1 MQYIN
6 GIENYR
12 DIQKSVVT
20 FGKFDGLHKGHQK
33 LISKVQ
39 ELSAIYNLKSIVCY
53 FDMNR
58 KDVLMTKEDRQDHLQ
73 GQVDYLVRGVFSDS
87 FRRMSAED
95 FIRVIVKDR
104 FNADYVVV
112 GADFH
117 FGYRKTGDRRMLDYY
132 SDRYDYKP
140 IILYKE
146 CYGEYPISSTYIK
159 ENIRRGNIH
168 LANVTLGYN
177 FGITGVIKPGTQ
189 LGRML
194 KYPTFNLEWPVNKIM
209 PPYGVYFSRTMID
222 GIWYDGISNIGT
234 KPTVSEESNIF
245 VKTHLFG
252 YSGNAY
258 GKTVKVEFLQ
268 FHREEIK
275 FPNIA
280 DLQECVAYDIR
291 YAKKYFGI
299 LY

>member
-1 MQYIN
+1 MQYID

-12 DIQKSVVT
+12 DTERSVVT

-33 LISKVQ
+33 LINKVQ
-39 ELSAIYNLKSIVCY
+39 ELAAINNLKSIVCY

-58 KDVLMTKEDRQDHLQ
+58 KDTLMTKEDRQFRLQ
-73 GQVDYLVRGVFSDS
+73 GQVDYLVRGVFTDA

-117 FGYRKTGDRRMLDYY
+117 FGYGKTGDRRMLNYY

-146 CYGEYPISSTYIK
+146 CYGEHSISSTYVK
-159 ENIRRGNIH
+159 ENIRRGNLR
-168 LANVTLGYN
+168 LANVMLGYN

-189 LGRML
+189 LGRTL
-194 KYPTFNLEWPVNKIM
+194 ELPTFNLEWPANKIIL
-209 PPYGVYFSRTMID
+209 PNGVYFTRTMID
-222 GIWYDGISNIGT
+222 GIWYNGISNIGT
-234 KPTVSEESNIF
+234 KPTVSDEADLL
-245 VKTHLFG
+245 VKTHAFG

-258 GKTVKVEFLQ
+258 GKTVRVEFLQ

-275 FPNIA
+275 FPNIL
-280 DLQECVAYDIR
+280 DLQECVSYDIQ

-299 LY
+299 TV

>member
-1 MQYIN
+1 MQYID

-12 DIQKSVVT
+12 DTKKSVVT

-33 LISKVQ
+33 LINKVQ
-39 ELSAIYNLKSIVCY
+39 ELADMYNLNSIVCY

-58 KDVLMTKEDRQDHLQ
+58 KDILMTKEDRQFHLE
-73 GQVDYLVRGVFSDS
+73 GQVDYLVRGVFTDA

-117 FGYRKTGDRRMLDYY
+117 FGYGKMGDRRMLNYY
-132 SDRYDYKP
+132 SDRYEYKP

-146 CYGEYPISSTYIK
+146 CYGEHSISSTYVK
-159 ENIRRGNIH
+159 DNIRRGNVR
-168 LANVTLGYN
+168 LANVMLGYN

-189 LGRML
+189 QGRML
-194 KYPTFNLEWPVNKIM
+194 ECPTFNLDWPENKIM
-209 PPYGVYFSRTMID
+209 PPKGVYFTRTMID
-222 GIWYDGISNIGT
+222 GVWYNGVSNIGT
-234 KPTVSEESNIF
+234 KPTISEEEEII

-258 GKTVKVEFLQ
+258 GKTVRLELLQ

-275 FPNIA
+275 FPNVK
-280 DLQECVAYDIR
+280 DLRECVTYDIL
-291 YAKKYFGI
+291 YAKKFFGTTV
-299 LY
+299 

>member
-12 DIQKSVVT
+12 DVERSVVT

-33 LISKVQ
+33 LINKVQ
-39 ELSAIYNLKSIVCY
+39 EISALNNLKSIVCY

-58 KDVLMTKEDRQDHLQ
+58 KDTLMTKEDRQYHLQ
-73 GQVDYLVRGVFSDS
+73 GQVDYLVRGVFTDS

-132 SDRYDYKP
+132 SDRYAYKP
-140 IILYKE
+140 IIIYKE
-146 CYGEYPISSTYIK
+146 CYGEHSISSTYVK
-159 ENIRRGNIH
+159 ENLKKGNLR
-168 LANVTLGYN
+168 LANVMLGYN

-189 LGRML
+189 FERTLEL
-194 KYPTFNLEWPVNKIM
+194 PTFNLEWPANKIKL
-209 PPYGVYFSRTMID
+209 PNGVYFSRTMID
-222 GIWYDGISNIGT
+222 GIWYNGVSNIGT
-234 KPTVSEESNIF
+234 KPTVSDELELF

-258 GKTVKVEFLQ
+258 GKNVKMEFLQ
-268 FHREEIK
+268 LHREEIK
-275 FPNIA
+275 FPNVA
-280 DLQECVAYDIR
+280 ELQQCVADDI
-291 YAKKYFGI
+291 YNAQKYFGI
-299 LY
+299 I

>member
-1 MQYIN
+1 MQYID

-12 DIQKSVVT
+12 DTQKSVVT

-33 LISKVQ
+33 LINKVQ
-39 ELSAIYNLKSIVCY
+39 ELAEMNNLKSIVCY

-58 KDVLMTKEDRQDHLQ
+58 KNTLMTKEDRQFHLE
-73 GQVDYLVRGVFSDS
+73 GQVDYLVRGVFTDA

-117 FGYRKTGDRRMLDYY
+117 FGYGKMGDRRMLNYY
-132 SDRYDYKP
+132 SDRYEYKP

-146 CYGEYPISSTYIK
+146 CYGEHSISSTYVK
-159 ENIRRGNIH
+159 DNIRRGNVR
-168 LANVTLGYN
+168 LANVMLGYN

-189 LGRML
+189 QGRML
-194 KYPTFNLEWPVNKIM
+194 ECPTFNLDWPENKIM
-209 PPYGVYFSRTMID
+209 PPNGVYFTRTLID
-222 GIWYDGISNIGT
+222 GIWYNGVSNIGT
-234 KPTVSEESNIF
+234 KPTISDESEVI

-258 GKTVKVEFLQ
+258 GKTVRLEILQ

-275 FPNIA
+275 FPDVK
-280 DLQECVAYDIR
+280 DLRECVTYDIL
-291 YAKKYFGI
+291 YAKKYFGTTV
-299 LY
+299 

>member
-1 MQYIN
+1 MQYID

-12 DIQKSVVT
+12 DTERAVVT

-33 LISKVQ
+33 LINKVQ
-39 ELSAIYNLKSIVCY
+39 ELAKINNLKSIVCY

-58 KDVLMTKEDRQDHLQ
+58 KDVLMTKEDRQFHLE
-73 GQVDYLVRGVFSDS
+73 GQVDYLVRGVFTDS

-95 FIRVIVKDR
+95 FIRVIVQDR
-104 FNADYVVV
+104 FHADYVVV

-117 FGYRKTGDRRMLDYY
+117 FGYGKTGDRRMLNYY

-146 CYGEYPISSTYIK
+146 CYGEHSISSTYVK
-159 ENIRRGNIH
+159 ENIRRGNIR
-168 LANVTLGYN
+168 LANVMLGYN
-177 FGITGVIKPGTQ
+177 YGISGVIKPGTQ

-194 KYPTFNLEWPVNKIM
+194 ECPTFNLEWPTNKIM
-209 PPYGVYFSRTMID
+209 PPHGVYFTRTMID
-222 GIWYDGISNIGT
+222 GSWYNGVSNIGT
-234 KPTVSEESNIF
+234 KPTISDESEIV

-258 GKTVKVEFLQ
+258 GKNVRLEILQ

-275 FPNIA
+275 FPNVK
-280 DLQECVAYDIR
+280 DLKECVAYDIL
-291 YAKKYFGI
+291 YAKKYFGTTV
-299 LY
+299 

>member
-1 MQYIN
+1 MQYID

-12 DIQKSVVT
+12 DTEKSVVT

-33 LISKVQ
+33 LINKVQ
-39 ELSAIYNLKSIVCY
+39 ELAAINNLKSIVCY

-58 KDVLMTKEDRQDHLQ
+58 KDVLMTKEDRQYYLD
-73 GQVDYLVRGVFSDS
+73 GQVDYLVRGVFTDS

-95 FIRVIVKDR
+95 FIRVIVQDR
-104 FNADYVVV
+104 FKAEYVVV

-117 FGYRKTGDRRMLDYY
+117 FGYGKTGDRRLLNYY

-146 CYGEYPISSTYIK
+146 CYGEHSISSTYVK
-159 ENIRRGNIH
+159 ENIRRGNVR
-168 LANVTLGYN
+168 LANVMLGYN
-177 FGITGVIKPGTQ
+177 YGITGVIKAGTQ

-194 KYPTFNLEWPVNKIM
+194 ECPTFNLDWPENKIKL
-209 PPYGVYFSRTMID
+209 PNGVYFTRTLID
-222 GIWYDGISNIGT
+222 GVWYNGVSGIGT
-234 KPTVSEESNIF
+234 KPTLSDESEVV

-258 GKTVKVEFLQ
+258 GKSVRLEVLE

-275 FPNIA
+275 FPDINE
-280 DLQECVAYDIR
+280 LKECVAYDIL
-291 YAKKYFGI
+291 YAKRYFGI
-299 LY
+299 T

>member
-1 MQYIN
+1 MQYID

-12 DIQKSVVT
+12 DTQKSVVT

-33 LISKVQ
+33 LINKVQ
-39 ELSAIYNLKSIVCY
+39 ELAAINNLKSIVCY

-58 KDVLMTKEDRQDHLQ
+58 KDILMTKEDRQYHLQ
-73 GQVDYLVRGVFSDS
+73 GQVDYLVRGVFTDS
-87 FRRMSAED
+87 FRRMTAED

-117 FGYRKTGDRRMLDYY
+117 FGYGKTGDRRMLNYY

-146 CYGEYPISSTYIK
+146 CFGEHSISSTYIK
-159 ENIRRGNIH
+159 ESIRRGNIQ
-168 LANVTLGYN
+168 LTNTMLGYN

-189 LGRML
+189 FERTLQI
-194 KYPTFNLEWPVNKIM
+194 PTFNLEWPENKIM
-209 PPYGVYFSRTMID
+209 PPKGVYFTRTQID
-222 GIWYDGISNIGT
+222 GIWYNGISDIGT
-234 KPTVSEESNIF
+234 KPTVSDKEELF

-258 GKTVKVEFLQ
+258 GKKVRLEILQ

-275 FPNIA
+275 FPNIS
-280 DLQECVAYDIR
+280 DLKECVAYDIR
-291 YAKKYFGI
+291 YAKRYFG
-299 LY
+299 

>member
-12 DIQKSVVT
+12 DSQRSVVT

-33 LISKVQ
+33 LIDKVK
-39 ELSAIYNLKSIVCY
+39 ELSEEHNLKSIVCY

-58 KDVLMTKEDRQDHLQ
+58 KDILMTKDDRQFHLQ
-73 GQVDYLVRGVFSDS
+73 GQVDYLVRGVFTDA

-95 FIRVIVKDR
+95 FIRVIVQDR
-104 FNADYVVV
+104 FNAAYVVV

-117 FGYRKTGDRRMLDYY
+117 FGYGKMGDRRMLNYY
-132 SDRYDYKP
+132 SDRYDYEP
-140 IILYKE
+140 VIMYKE
-146 CYGEYPISSTYIK
+146 CFGEHSISSTYVK
-159 ENIRRGNIH
+159 DNIRRGNIR
-168 LANVTLGYN
+168 LANVMLGYN

-189 LGRML
+189 FERTLEC
-194 KYPTFNLEWPVNKIM
+194 PTFNLEWPEKKIM
-209 PPYGVYFSRTMID
+209 PPKGVYFTRTMID
-222 GIWYDGISNIGT
+222 GIWYNGVSNIGT
-234 KPTVSEESNIF
+234 KPTLSDEEEVI

-258 GKTVKVEFLQ
+258 GKEVRLEILQ

-275 FPNIA
+275 FPDIK
-280 DLQECVAYDIR
+280 DLRECVAYDIL
-291 YAKKYFGI
+291 YAKKYFNTTG
-299 LY
+299 

>member
-1 MQYIN
+1 MQYID

-12 DIQKSVVT
+12 DTGKSVVT

-33 LISKVQ
+33 LINKVQ
-39 ELSAIYNLKSIVCY
+39 EISAIYQIKSIVCS
-53 FDMNR
+53 FDMSR
-58 KDVLMTKEDRQDHLQ
+58 QGILMTKDERQRHLQ
-73 GQVDYLVRGVFSDS
+73 GQVDYLVRGVFTDS

-95 FIRVIVKDR
+95 FIRVIVKNR

-117 FGYRKTGDRRMLDYY
+117 FGYGKMGDRRMLEYY

-146 CYGEYPISSTYIK
+146 CYGEHSISSTYIK
-159 ENIRRGNIH
+159 DNIRRGNIR
-168 LANVTLGYN
+168 LANVMLGYN
-177 FGITGVIKPGTQ
+177 FNITGMIKPGKQ
-189 LGRML
+189 YGRML
-194 KYPTFNLEWPVNKIM
+194 KYPTFNLEWPSEKVM
-209 PPYGVYFSRTMID
+209 PPKGVYFTHTMVD
-222 GIWYDGISNIGT
+222 GIWYNGISSIGT
-234 KPTVSEESNIF
+234 KPTVSDENELL

-268 FHREEIK
+268 FHREEKK
-275 FPNIA
+275 FPSISA
-280 DLQECVAYDIR
+280 LRECVAQDIAQ
-291 YAKKYFGI
+291 AKLYFGI
-299 LY
+299 

>member
-1 MQYIN
+1 MQYID

-12 DIQKSVVT
+12 DTERSVVT

-33 LISKVQ
+33 LVNKVQ
-39 ELSAIYNLKSIVCY
+39 ELSGIYQIKSIVCS

-58 KDVLMTKEDRQDHLQ
+58 KDILMTREERQYHLQ
-73 GQVDYLVRGVFSDS
+73 GQVDYLVRGVFTES

-117 FGYRKTGDRRMLDYY
+117 FGYGKMGDRRMLDYY

-146 CYGEYPISSTYIK
+146 CYGEHSISSTYIK
-159 ENIRRGNIH
+159 ENIRKGNLR
-168 LANVTLGYN
+168 LANVMLGYN
-177 FGITGVIKPGTQ
+177 FSVTGMIKPGRQFERT
-189 LGRML
+189 LE
-194 KYPTFNLEWPVNKIM
+194 YPTFNLEWPVNKIM
-209 PPYGVYFSRTMID
+209 LPNGVYFTRTMVD
-222 GIWYDGISNIGT
+222 GIWYNGISNIGT
-234 KPTVSEESNIF
+234 KPTISDEDEIL

-275 FPNIA
+275 FPNVLE
-280 DLQECVAYDIR
+280 LQECVTYDIL

-299 LY
+299 GK